1 VARIGRGDSPARP
14 ARLLRRIATAR
25 ADIVLQSVLLTTV
38 GIAVGVN
45 LLHWP
50 ATQFDEGTYVANAWA
65 VPHGALA
72 PYTYSYGH
80 PPLAWLLIAL
90 WTWLG
95 GIFGH
100 GAYSVDTGRELMLA
114 VDLISCSLLYTLA
127 RRLGMGRAL
136 AVGAV
141 LLFALSPLGL
151 YYHRAVL
158 LDNVAI
164 LWVLAAF
171 VLASTPRRRLWAF
184 AASGGCFALAVLSKE
199 TTFVLLPALLVAVGH
214 NAGGQTRRYCL
225 ALFASFLLLIAMSY
239 PLYATLK
246 GELLPGKG
254 HVSLV
259 GYTIIQLFTRKATGG
274 LFDPHSQTHAIV
286 TAWLKLD
293 PWLVGAALV
302 LAPVALV
309 GRRTRAVAVAYL
321 VQVLMVLRPGYLP
334 NMYVIGLLPF
344 AALIVTGSIDA
355 AWNGARARGQ
365 PRLVAP
371 TRLAAVALLVPL
383 VVIAARGWA
392 RTDHVAV
399 TARPDAPERAA
410 QRWLVT
416 HVGHDKTLI
425 VADAFWI
432 YLVEHGFDH
441 HPVNGGF
448 FSRKVVVY
456 WPLDYDPAVKRRFPR
471 GWRDFDYIVSTE
483 AVRSTLELTPTTAQ
497 ALVHSHVIARFGRG
511 AGRIEVRAIDRRAT

>member
-1 VARIGRGDSPARP
+1 VA
-14 ARLLRRIATAR
+14 AR
-25 ADIVLQSVLLTTV
+25 AEIILQLALLATV
-38 GIAVGVN
+38 GIVVGVN

-50 ATQFDEGTYVANAWA
+50 ATQFDEGTYVGNAWA
-65 VPHGALA
+65 VHHGALA

-80 PPLAWLLIAL
+80 PPLGWLLIAV

-100 GAYSVDTGRELMLA
+100 GTYSVDTGREFMLA
-114 VDLISCSLLYTLA
+114 VNLISCSLVYTLA
-127 RRLGMGRAL
+127 RRLRMGRVL

-141 LLFALSPLGL
+141 LLFALSPVGL

-171 VLASTPRRRLWAF
+171 VFASTPRRRLWAF

-199 TTFVLLPALLVAVGH
+199 TTFVLLPALLVAVAQ
-214 NAGGQTRRYCL
+214 NAGGHTRRYCL
-225 ALFASFLLLIAMSY
+225 ALFATFLLLTALTY

-254 HVSLV
+254 HVSLA
-259 GYTIIQLFTRKATGG
+259 GYTIIQLFTRKATGS

-302 LAPVALV
+302 LAPVALLR
-309 GRRTRAVAVAYL
+309 RRTRAVAVAYL

-344 AALIVTGSIDA
+344 AALIVAATIDA
-355 AWNGARARGQ
+355 AWNGARARGLPQ
-365 PRLVAP
+365 LVAP
-371 TRLAAVALLVPL
+371 MRLAVVALVVPL
-383 VVIAARGWA
+383 VVMVARGWA
-392 RTDHVAV
+392 RTDDVAM
-399 TARPDAPERAA
+399 TTRPDAPERAA

-416 HVGHDKTLI
+416 HVGHDKKLI
-425 VADAFWI
+425 VADWLWI

-441 HPVNGGF
+441 QPVKGGF
-448 FSRKVVVY
+448 FSRRVVAY
-456 WPLDYDPAVKRRFPR
+456 WPLDYDPAVKRRFPN
-471 GWRDFDYIVSTE
+471 GWRDFDYIVSNQ
-483 AVRSTLELTPTTAQ
+483 AVRSTLKLTPTTAQ
-497 ALVHSHVIARFGRG
+497 ALEHSHVITQFGRG
-511 AGRIEVRAIDRRAT
+511 DGRIEVRAIDRGAA